1 MLIGRRDR
9 HNCTAL
15 GRTDVAFVLYKGEDL
30 GKLFPLR
37 FLRPVL
43 GNLEWR
49 QGVVLTAGRF
59 PVAVLCGDFF
69 LLRLFV
75 QDDSAVDI
83 DNIHLFAPL
92 YQMCSNEITA
102 LPITTRPFYEIG
114 FMYLTKLFPCLS
126 S

>member
-9 HNCTAL
+9 HNRTAL
-15 GRTDVAFVLYKGEDL
+15 GCSDIALVLHKGEDL

-59 PVAVLCGDFF
+59 PVAVLCGEFF

-75 QDDSAVDI
+75 QDDSVINTND
-83 DNIHLFAPL
+83 IHLF
-92 YQMCSNEITA
+92 YS
-102 LPITTRPFYEIG
+102 F
-114 FMYLTKLFPCLS
+114 F
-126 S
+126 

>member
-43 GNLEWR
+43 GNLERR
-49 QGVVLTAGRF
+49 QDVALTASGL
-59 PVAVLCGDFF
+59 PIAVLCGEFF
-69 LLRLFV
+69 LLLLFV
-75 QDDSAVDI
+75 QDDSVINA
-83 DNIHLFAPL
+83 DNIH
-92 YQMCSNEITA
+92 
-102 LPITTRPFYEIG
+102 
-114 FMYLTKLFPCLS
+114 
-126 S
+126 